1 MPTAKDPAMTPLTR
15 WSSSEEETA
24 AIESL
29 ASAIRSAAELFHQVE
44 DARYTEPSGGHV
56 ID

>member
-1 MPTAKDPAMTPLTR
+1 MTPLTR